1 MSNAEQAWKE
11 YQEFTKANGFDEPHE
26 QSFMAGFI
34 AGVGDAMELPEV
46 RAEELVM
53 GEWYLGKNI
62 LINKWDVFQHD
73 QNTAF
78 TIQYAVEQFSF
89 RGPLPLGGGE

>member
-34 AGVGDAMELPEV
+34 AGVGDAMELPEER
-46 RAEELVM
+46 RA
-53 GEWYLGKNI
+53 GE
-62 LINKWDVFQHD
+62 
-73 QNTAF
+73 
-78 TIQYAVEQFSF
+78 
-89 RGPLPLGGGE
+89 